1 MRHPSARLALAV
13 APLVLL
19 AGCGQSGAG
28 QSGAG
33 AIGDDATPATAT
45 PEALVAVALSHLTP
59 DPDGIE
65 LYTRDAVIDDVGTTS
80 PYIGGQLRWRS
91 EPDWSL
97 SVRVQPAGGFDP
109 CDERTCEDLG
119 DARISWQEAGEDA
132 PGYVTVFVVDDDE
145 LRSVGF
151 EGGFQG
157 DPRDDELFVDL
168 DELAAIVTDPAFAL
182 TTTQGAVDAGDA
194 LEL

>member
-1 MRHPSARLALAV
+1 MKRALV
-13 APLVLL
+13 APVLL
-19 AGCGQSGAG
+19 LAACGSADEVGA
-28 QSGAG
+28 
-33 AIGDDATPATAT
+33 DDTPAPAT

-65 LYTRDAVIDDVGTTS
+65 LYTRDAVIDDLGTTS

-91 EPDWSL
+91 DSDWSL
-97 SVRVQPAGGFDP
+97 SVRVQPAGDLDP
-109 CDERTCEDLG
+109 CDGCTCEELG
-119 DARISWQEAGEDA
+119 NARISWQEAGEDA
-132 PGYVTVFVVDDDE
+132 PGYVTVFVTEGGE

-151 EGGFQG
+151 EGGFDG

-182 TTTQGAVDAGDA
+182 TTTAAAIEAGERLD
-194 LEL
+194 L